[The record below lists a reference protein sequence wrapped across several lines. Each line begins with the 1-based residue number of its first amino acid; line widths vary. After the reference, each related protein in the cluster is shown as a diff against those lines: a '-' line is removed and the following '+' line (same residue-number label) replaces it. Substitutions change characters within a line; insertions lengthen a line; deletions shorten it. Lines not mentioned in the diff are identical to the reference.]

1 MPRSNT
7 VAAGNNKVYEILGV
21 GKNPQGEP
29 TALSPELKIVN
40 SIREGFPIVSVGR
53 VAQECGISE
62 AQLAA
67 FLGTS
72 DRDIERR
79 KQENKPLDS
88 IFSDR
93 LYRIARILA
102 STLEVFENADTA
114 RNWLK
119 RPNRALSGAIPFE
132 LLDTDAGTQ
141 QVDELLKRIEYGLY
155 S

>member
-40 SIREGFPIVSVGR
+40 SIGEGFPIVSVGR

-102 STLEVFENADTA
+102 RNADTA

-119 RPNRALSGAIPFE
+119 RPNRALSGAIPFG
-132 LLDTDAGTQ
+132 LLDTDVKTQ
-141 QVDELLKRIEYGLY
+141 QVDELFKKIEYGVHI
-155 S
+155 

>member
-40 SIREGFPIVSVGR
+40 SISEGFPIVSVGR

-102 STLEVFENADTA
+102 RNADTA

-119 RPNRALSGAIPFE
+119 RPNRALSGAIPFG
-132 LLDTDAGTQ
+132 LLDTDVKTQ
-141 QVDELLKRIEYGLY
+141 QVDELLKKIEYGVHI
-155 S
+155 

>member
-1 MPRSNT
+1 M
-7 VAAGNNKVYEILGV
+7 
-21 GKNPQGEP
+21 
-29 TALSPELKIVN
+29 
-40 SIREGFPIVSVGR
+40 
-53 VAQECGISE
+53 
-62 AQLAA
+62 
-67 FLGTS
+67 GTS

-102 STLEVFENADTA
+102 STVEVFENADTA

-141 QVDELLKRIEYGLY
+141 QVDKLLNKIEYGVY
-155 S
+155 I